1 MRLTYIGHACFLA
14 ESDAGVRVLMDPYVP
29 NTFDGRISL
38 RPFRERV
45 DVVTSSH
52 AHLDHRHEDPAFG
65 DPAYIYA
72 PGTAAGIRFDGI
84 PLPHDAQEGAQ
95 RGLVTGFRFEM
106 DGVTVFHPGDLGR
119 PLTASEAAF
128 VGRVDV
134 LLLPVGGTF
143 TIDAA
148 DALRTLEVVRP
159 AVAIPMHYLVPAVR
173 LTIAPIDDFLALAPG
188 YERVADQPM
197 QFDRATLPAP
207 TRILVPDPLHG

>member
-29 NTFDGRISL
+29 DTFGGRITL

-65 DPAYIYA
+65 DPAYVYA
-72 PGTAAGIRFDGI
+72 PGTAAGIRFDGV
-84 PLPHDAQEGAQ
+84 PLPHDALEGAQ
-95 RGLVTGFRFEM
+95 RGLVTGFRFEV
-106 DGVTVFHPGDLGR
+106 DGVTIFHPGDLGR
-119 PLTASEAAF
+119 PLTDAEAAAL
-128 VGRVDV
+128 GRVDV

-143 TIDAA
+143 TIDPAG
-148 DALRTLEVVRP
+148 ALRTIAVLRP

-173 LTIAPIDDFLALAPG
+173 LQLLPLDDFLALVPG
-188 YERVADQPM
+188 FERVPVQPM
-197 QFDRATLPAP
+197 RFDRATLPAP
-207 TRILVPDPLHG
+207 TRVLVPDPLHG